1 MAAALLCLFPGLL
14 WAQDASQR
22 PKPRPFLAEA
32 AQPAAI
38 QDAAPLLRPKPRP
51 LGLVPVV
58 AAVQVAEVERFGPR
72 PRPRPQGLGAPE
84 AEVILAAAPQPEPQ
98 VQKPGRQTMK
108 GAVCGRA
115 EIKGRQLA
123 AMRSTRRGCGIA
135 EPVEVTSIAGVT
147 LSPAPTINCEAA
159 SAISDWISGALQP
172 AFNNQVA
179 QLRVADSYSCR
190 PRNNVRGNPPSVHGK
205 GEAIDFSAVVL
216 TSGKAVE
223 VKSRLDRRWQKAR
236 KNACGIFTVIL
247 GPGSDGYHETH
258 IHLDVSQHGG
268 RPYCR

>member
-1 MAAALLCLFPGLL
+1 MRLAAAVLCLLPGLL

-22 PKPRPFLAEA
+22 PKPRPFVVEA
-32 AQPAAI
+32 IQPAAP
-38 QDAAPLLRPKPRP
+38 ALRPKPRP
-51 LGLVPVV
+51 QGLEV
-58 AAVQVAEVERFGPR
+58 AALSTVVTQAERFGPR
-72 PRPRPQGLGAPE
+72 PKPRPQGLGVPQ

-115 EIKGRQLA
+115 EIKGTQLA
-123 AMRSTRRGCGIA
+123 AMRSTHKGCGIA

-147 LSPAPTINCEAA
+147 LSPAPTINCAAA

-172 AFNNQVA
+172 AFDGQVT

-190 PRNNVRGNPPSVHGK
+190 PRNNVRGNKVSVHGK

-216 TSGKAVE
+216 TSGKVVE

-236 KNACGIFTVIL
+236 KNACGIFSVTL

-258 IHLDVSQHGG
+258 LHLDVSQHGG